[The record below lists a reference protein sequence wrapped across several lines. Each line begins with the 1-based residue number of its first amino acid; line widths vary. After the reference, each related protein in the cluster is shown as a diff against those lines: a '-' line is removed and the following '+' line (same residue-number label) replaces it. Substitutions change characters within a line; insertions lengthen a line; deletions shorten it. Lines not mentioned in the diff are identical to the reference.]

1 MKTCKDCIYYQEYH
15 RKSDQCRFYPKPI
28 DVYSHY
34 WCGQLKEKS
43 ITRETF
49 DKIWDE
55 AHKDD
60 PAKYQVYV
68 DSEGVS
74 RYRKMEP

>member
-28 DVYSHY
+28 DVYSHH
-34 WCGQLKEKS
+34 WCGQLKEKVHGLPS
-43 ITRETF
+43 
-49 DKIWDE
+49 DE
-55 AHKDD
+55 EAE
-60 PAKYQVYV
+60 YQVYV